1 MESSIVSV
9 NVDIK
14 KMPLG
19 NLSRETVLAG
29 YKVLRELESAIEKG
43 QRDLLAD
50 LSGRFY
56 TVIPHNFG
64 MQKMSMFIIS
74 TAE

>member
-19 NLSRETVLAG
+19 QLSRETVLSG
-29 YKVLRELESAIEKG
+29 YKVLRELEDAIEK
-43 QRDLLAD
+43 
-50 LSGRFY
+50 
-56 TVIPHNFG
+56 
-64 MQKMSMFIIS
+64 K
-74 TAE
+74 